1 MSETKTETEESNEHG
16 KYRWMRGDQIDK
28 EFPPDI
34 AKAYK
39 DTLKQSES
47 TFKPNPQL
55 PDCEAAAMYK
65 VMVEMEED
73 WSNVQRNEKKR
84 KLTVDTSTGGDA
96 ALALASAS
104 AATQPTPG
112 VEIEI
117 LKTPEEIAK
126 VEAEKKRKKD
136 EAAAKR

>member
-1 MSETKTETEESNEHG
+1 MDASFDTPCESNEHG

-28 EFPPDI
+28 EFPPAI

-39 DTLKQSES
+39 ETLKRDES

-84 KLTVDTSTGGDA
+84 KLTVDTSSGGDA
-96 ALALASAS
+96 ALTLANWSDFDCNAS
-104 AATQPTPG
+104 STTAG
-112 VEIEI
+112 VHM
-117 LKTPEEIAK
+117 
-126 VEAEKKRKKD
+126 
-136 EAAAKR
+136 